1 MLGMQVSF
9 NIWDVLINLVFS
21 YIATVGFALT
31 VNIPHRVI
39 HWSGICGCAG
49 WMVYWLVTEAS
60 GGRMISNT
68 LGAFAVGLVAV
79 VLAKWKKCPVTLFS
93 VPGLVPLVPGAPA
106 YMVVRRLI
114 DGKYIA
120 AQQMMMR
127 VAIVTVSIALGF
139 LLSTLFQEA
148 WNKYIKRLKL
158 RETLKK

>member
-60 GGRMISNT
+60 GGADDFQHPGGLCRG
-68 LGAFAVGLVAV
+68 LGRG
-79 VLAKWKKCPVTLFS
+79 
-93 VPGLVPLVPGAPA
+93 
-106 YMVVRRLI
+106 
-114 DGKYIA
+114 
-120 AQQMMMR
+120 
-127 VAIVTVSIALGF
+127 GF
-139 LLSTLFQEA
+139 G
-148 WNKYIKRLKL
+148 
-158 RETLKK
+158 

>member
-9 NIWDVLINLVFS
+9 NIWDVLINLIFS

-49 WMVYWLVTEAS
+49 WLVTEAS

-93 VPGLVPLVPGAPA
+93 VPGRVPLVPGAPA

-158 RETLKK
+158 REKLKK

>member
-9 NIWDVLINLVFS
+9 NFWDVLINLVFS

-49 WMVYWLVTEAS
+49 WMVYWLLARAEA
-60 GGRMISNT
+60 GRMLSNAF
-68 LGAFAVGLVAV
+68 GAFAVGLVAV
-79 VLAKWKKCPVTLFS
+79 LLAKWKKCPVTLFS

-114 DGKYIA
+114 DGEYLE

-139 LLSTLFQEA
+139 LLSTLFQETL
-148 WNKYIKRLKL
+148 NKYLRRLKL
-158 RETLKK
+158 KEKLGK

>member
-1 MLGMQVSF
+1 
-9 NIWDVLINLVFS
+9 
-21 YIATVGFALT
+21 
-31 VNIPHRVI
+31 
-39 HWSGICGCAG
+39 
-49 WMVYWLVTEAS
+49 WLVTEAS
-60 GGRMISNT
+60 GGRMISNI

-120 AQQMMMR
+120 AHQMMMR

-158 RETLKK
+158 REKLKK

>member
-1 MLGMQVSF
+1 MQVSF

-79 VLAKWKKCPVTLFS
+79 VLAKGKS
-93 VPGLVPLVPGAPA
+93 VPSPFSA
-106 YMVVRRLI
+106 YRAWCRWCRERRLI
-114 DGKYIA
+114 WWSDG
-120 AQQMMMR
+120 
-127 VAIVTVSIALGF
+127 
-139 LLSTLFQEA
+139 
-148 WNKYIKRLKL
+148 
-158 RETLKK
+158 